1 MKGIKLGT
9 IVHFRSEGRSVIGT
23 VIKMECG
30 LYGILSEGV
39 DGLYWRDARAL
50 IPIRFTQKRHI
61 RRRVWL

>member
-39 DGLYWRDARAL
+39 DGLYWRDERAL
-50 IPIRFTQKRHI
+50 TPIGLKRKRRT
-61 RRRVWL
+61 RRRSRL